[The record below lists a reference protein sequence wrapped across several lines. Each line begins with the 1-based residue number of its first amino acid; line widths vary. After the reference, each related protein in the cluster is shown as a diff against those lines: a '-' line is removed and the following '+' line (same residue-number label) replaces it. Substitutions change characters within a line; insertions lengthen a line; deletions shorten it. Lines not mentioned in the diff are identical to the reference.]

1 MKSVVYVNAGQC
13 NKEVVIK
20 IKKLSNSLAE
30 VDVETNC
37 DYINQAKKELRNIKV
52 GEELSLKMCET
63 QVHKVCSKYVCR
75 TSCVVPQAILKAIE
89 VEFEIFSPQNCS
101 IEFIEI

>member
-1 MKSVVYVNAGQC
+1 MPVCYVKAGQC
-13 NKEVVIK
+13 GKESVIR

-30 VDVETNC
+30 VDIETNC
-37 DYINQAKKELRNIKV
+37 DYINKAKEEMKEVKA
-52 GEELSLKMCET
+52 GEELSLLMCET

-89 VEFEIFSPQNCS
+89 VEFGVFPQSNSS
-101 IEFIEI
+101 IEFLDEL